1 MNKYEKG
8 QIYKVVSP
16 DFSKCYIGSTTEGIK
31 KRLIRHKASYNYRLK
46 NGKKKGCSC
55 FGIFDEYGVDN
66 CKIYWIEDY
75 PCNSKKELEAREG
88 YYIRNSECVNKVI
101 VGRERNERD
110 KEYRAKNKVRLDE
123 YYNEWKTKNQEHL
136 KQYKAT
142 HYQENKDHYQQK
154 GKEWRENN
162 KEKKKEHDTKYREEH
177 KEELKQYFRNCNQI
191 NKEKRQEY
199 KQQKYTCGCGAIL
212 CRGSKSKHQITKQHQ
227 NWLKQQEPEE
237 EAEPLEQLD

>member
-16 DFSKCYIGSTTEGIK
+16 DFRKCYIGSTTEGIK
-31 KRLIRHKASYNYRLK
+31 KRLIRHQKASYNYKLK
-46 NGKKKGCSC
+46 NGKKKDCSC
-55 FGIFDEYGVDN
+55 FRLFDEYGFDN

-101 VGRERNERD
+101 AGREKNERE
-110 KEYRAKNKVRLDE
+110 KEYRAKNKERLDE
-123 YYNEWKTKNQEHL
+123 YYNEWKNNNQEHL
-136 KQYKAT
+136 KQYRAT
-142 HYQENKDHYQQK
+142 HYQENKDHYRQK

-162 KEKKKEHDTKYREEH
+162 TEKKKEQDKKYREEH
-177 KEELKQYFRNCNQI
+177 QEELKQYFKTYNHL
-191 NKEKRQEY
+191 NKEKRQAY
-199 KQQKYTCGCGAIL
+199 KQQKYTCDCGAIL

-227 NWLKQQEPEE
+227 AWLKQQEPEE
-237 EAEPLEQLD
+237 EPVEQSN